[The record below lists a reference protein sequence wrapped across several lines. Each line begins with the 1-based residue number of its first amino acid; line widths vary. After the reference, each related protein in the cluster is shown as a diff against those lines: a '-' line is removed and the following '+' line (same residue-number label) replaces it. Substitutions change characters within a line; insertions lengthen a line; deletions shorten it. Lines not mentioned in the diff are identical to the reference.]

1 MCVLLLSMV
10 FVANRDVWIVRDE
23 VNNIVCGTLGW
34 AFSHAC
40 FCSRGQA
47 PIYWAARGGHSSTVE
62 LLIANDADVNAR
74 DK

>member
-1 MCVLLLSMV
+1 MLMPVQL
-10 FVANRDVWIVRDE
+10 DVRLWACMRVRLIE
-23 VNNIVCGTLGW
+23 GG

-40 FCSRGQA
+40 FCSDRKV
-47 PIYWAARGGHSSTVE
+47 PIHLAADRGHSSTVE

>member
-23 VNNIVCGTLGW
+23 VNNIVCGTPGW

-40 FCSRGQA
+40 FCSDGWA
-47 PIYWAARGGHSSTVE
+47 PIHGAASAGYSSALE
-62 LLIANDADVNAR
+62 LLIAKNADVNAQ